1 MCCGCTITYL
11 SAPFAKKLN
20 NSLLS
25 SYLSQLCKCKNHNRL
40 KVNKEINDINGINR
54 MNRHILSK

>member
-11 SAPFAKKLN
+11 SAQFAKKLN
-20 NSLLS
+20 HSLLS

>member
-1 MCCGCTITYL
+1 MYVVAQLLTFL
-11 SAPFAKKLN
+11 LHLQKKLN
-20 NSLLS
+20 HSLLS